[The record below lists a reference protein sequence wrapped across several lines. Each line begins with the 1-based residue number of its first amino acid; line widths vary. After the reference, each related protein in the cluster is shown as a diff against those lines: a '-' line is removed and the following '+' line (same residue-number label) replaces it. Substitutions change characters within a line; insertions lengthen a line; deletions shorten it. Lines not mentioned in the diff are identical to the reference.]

1 MTDSMI
7 YFILGCSGITIIIT
21 LSLLMEPFRNL
32 FKKRSPF
39 LFKLLSC
46 PMCFGVYVGA
56 GMFALQGTMVYDY
69 LVAAG
74 TISLVSWVI
83 GKNA

>member
-1 MTDSMI
+1 MTSMI
-7 YFILGCSGITIIIT
+7 LFILGCSGITIIIT
-21 LSLLMEPFRNL
+21 ISLLMEPFRNF

-46 PMCFGVYVGA
+46 PMCFGVYVGV
-56 GMFALQGTMVYDY
+56 GMLALQGTMVYDY
-69 LVAAG
+69 IVAG
-74 TISLVSWVI
+74 GSISLVSWVI

>member
-1 MTDSMI
+1 MI
-7 YFILGCSGITIIIT
+7 LFILGCSGITIIVT
-21 LSLLMEPFRNL
+21 LSLLMEPFRNF

-46 PMCFGVYVGA
+46 PMCFGVYVGV
-56 GMFALQGTMVYDY
+56 GMLALQGTVVYDY
-69 LVAAG
+69 IMAG
-74 TISLVSWVI
+74 GSISLVSWVI

>member
-1 MTDSMI
+1 MI
-7 YFILGCSGITIIIT
+7 LFILGCSGITIIVT
-21 LSLLMEPFRNL
+21 LSLLMEPFRNF

-46 PMCFGVYVGA
+46 PMCFGVYVGV
-56 GMFALQGTMVYDY
+56 GMLALQGTVVYDY
-69 LVAAG
+69 IMAGG

>member
-1 MTDSMI
+1 MI
-7 YFILGCSGITIIIT
+7 LFILGCSGITIIIT
-21 LSLLMEPFRNL
+21 LSLLMEPFRNF

-46 PMCFGVYVGA
+46 PMCFGVYVGV
-56 GMFALQGTMVYDY
+56 GMLALQGTVVYDY
-69 LVAAG
+69 IMAGG

>member
-1 MTDSMI
+1 MI
-7 YFILGCSGITIIIT
+7 LFILGCSGITIIIT
-21 LSLLMEPFRNL
+21 LSLLMEPFRNF

-46 PMCFGVYVGA
+46 PMCFGVYVGV
-56 GMFALQGTMVYDY
+56 GMLALQGTVVYDY
-69 LVAAG
+69 IMAG
-74 TISLVSWVI
+74 GSISLVSWVI

>member
-1 MTDSMI
+1 MTSMI
-7 YFILGCSGITIIIT
+7 LFILGCSGITIIIT
-21 LSLLMEPFRNL
+21 LSLLMEPFRNF

-46 PMCFGVYVGA
+46 PMCFGVYVGV
-56 GMFALQGTMVYDY
+56 GMLALQGTVVYDY
-69 LVAAG
+69 IMAG
-74 TISLVSWVI
+74 GSISLVSWVI

>member
-1 MTDSMI
+1 MI
-7 YFILGCSGITIIIT
+7 LFILGCSGITIIIT
-21 LSLLMEPFRNL
+21 ISLLMEPFRNF

-46 PMCFGVYVGA
+46 PMCFGVYVGVS
-56 GMFALQGTMVYDY
+56 MLALQGTMVYDY
-69 LVAAG
+69 IMAG
-74 TISLVSWVI
+74 GSISLVSWVI

>member
-1 MTDSMI
+1 MTSMI
-7 YFILGCSGITIIIT
+7 LFILGCSGITIIVT
-21 LSLLMEPFRNL
+21 LSLLMEPFRNF

-46 PMCFGVYVGA
+46 PMCFGVYVGV
-56 GMFALQGTMVYDY
+56 GMLALQGTVVYDY
-69 LVAAG
+69 IMAG
-74 TISLVSWVI
+74 GSISLVSWVI

>member
-1 MTDSMI
+1 MTSMI
-7 YFILGCSGITIIIT
+7 LFILGCSGITIIVT
-21 LSLLMEPFRNL
+21 LSLLMEPFRNF

-46 PMCFGVYVGA
+46 PMCFGVYVGV
-56 GMFALQGTMVYDY
+56 GMLALQGTVVYDY
-69 LVAAG
+69 IMAGG